1 VDKAS
6 GAYFWYN
13 TRDLSTQWVEVEQ
26 PSQDQDQDQVTAE
39 STATAT
45 GSMRERSKSETSLS
59 APAVASVAAPAVA
72 SPAVAGVAVADGGT
86 DSEEKTLVMSK
97 SAVDVTHSNEVSMC
111 LCNHDCM
118 LILIIYLI

>member
-1 VDKAS
+1 MDKAS

-59 APAVASVAAPAVA
+59 APAVAS
-72 SPAVAGVAVADGGT
+72 PAVAGVAVADGGT